1 MLYFLFYLKDEFI
14 LFNVFKYITF
24 RSFGAG
30 VTAFLICLFLGERFI
45 NFLKEKQFRENI
57 RSDGPPGHIAK
68 EGTPT
73 MGGTFIVL
81 AIIFSTVLWVNLSN
95 TTIIIA
101 MFFMISYA
109 IIGFT
114 DDWLKLNKGNGMR
127 AKVKFLLQ
135 IVVGAFFIILL
146 MIDQKSGFT
155 MSLRLDESQLYSFTT
170 VIFPVF
176 KKAIINLGIL
186 YLPFAL
192 LVVVGSSN
200 AVNLTDGL
208 DGLAIGSIAVAA
220 STYIIF
226 AYLSGNT
233 EFSSYLQIP
242 YIPSGG
248 ELAVFLS
255 AIGGACLGF
264 LWYNSHPAQ
273 IFMGDVGS
281 LSLGA
286 AIGFSALIIKQE
298 LLLTI
303 VGGLFLME
311 ALSVILQVGSF
322 KMTGKRIFRMAPLHH
337 HFELKG
343 WSESKVVIRFWII
356 SIVLSIIALSTLK
369 LR

>member
-1 MLYFLFYLKDEFI
+1 MLYFLFYLKDQFI

-30 VTAFLICLFLGERFI
+30 VTAFLICLFLGGKFI
-45 NFLKEKQFRENI
+45 NFLKERQFRENI
-57 RSDGPPGHIAK
+57 RSDGPPGHMAK

-114 DDWLKLNKGNGMR
+114 DDWLKLNKGEGMR

-155 MSLRLDESQLYSFTT
+155 MTLRLDESQLFSFST
-170 VIFPVF
+170 VVFPLF
-176 KKAIINLGIL
+176 KKAMINLGLL

-208 DGLAIGSIAVAA
+208 DGAGNWLNCGCGFNLYNICIPFRKYGIFKLSPDTLHSFRRRTRSLFVRYRRCMPWFPLVQLPPRPDIYGRRRVPFTRSSNWFFSFNYKTGTASDYSRRAFSYGSPIRNSA
-220 STYIIF
+220 
-226 AYLSGNT
+226 G
-233 EFSSYLQIP
+233 
-242 YIPSGG
+242 
-248 ELAVFLS
+248 VF
-255 AIGGACLGF
+255 I
-264 LWYNSHPAQ
+264 
-273 IFMGDVGS
+273 
-281 LSLGA
+281 
-286 AIGFSALIIKQE
+286 
-298 LLLTI
+298 
-303 VGGLFLME
+303 
-311 ALSVILQVGSF
+311 
-322 KMTGKRIFRMAPLHH
+322 
-337 HFELKG
+337 
-343 WSESKVVIRFWII
+343 
-356 SIVLSIIALSTLK
+356 
-369 LR
+369 